1 VCSIEKNYHDLP
13 SYFIDEMMMEAEITV
28 KYDGYIK
35 RHLKQLERIQKQEN
49 KHIPE
54 SFDYLQVS
62 SLSNEAREKLSFVR
76 PETLGQALRV
86 SGVTPADASVL
97 AVYLSR

>member
-1 VCSIEKNYHDLP
+1 MRN
-13 SYFIDEMMMEAEITV
+13 
-28 KYDGYIK
+28 
-35 RHLKQLERIQKQEN
+35 
-49 KHIPE
+49 IPE